1 MVSVIIPTRDSV
13 QDLEALFAA
22 LAPAAVDGLVRQV
35 LAADAGSTDATKA
48 LCEDVGAEVVEGPV
62 VMAAFRARHDQ
73 LLFLPPAF
81 RPRAGWEEGLRR
93 HLERAGGRAVLA
105 AEGAGWLARL
115 SGRGGDGLLISK
127 DDLERCGDADDLAVL
142 RRRFSP
148 GAKRL

>member
-22 LAPAAVDGLVRQV
+22 LAPAAVHGLVRQV
-35 LAADAGSTDATKA
+35 LAADAGSTDATRA

-62 VMAAFRARHDQ
+62 IMAAFRARHDR
-73 LLFLPPAF
+73 LLFLPPTF
-81 RPRAGWEEGLRR
+81 RPRAGWEEVLRR
-93 HLERAGGRAVLA
+93 HLERQGGRAVLA
-105 AEGAGWLARL
+105 GEGAGWLARL
-115 SGRGGDGLLISK
+115 SRRGGGLLISK